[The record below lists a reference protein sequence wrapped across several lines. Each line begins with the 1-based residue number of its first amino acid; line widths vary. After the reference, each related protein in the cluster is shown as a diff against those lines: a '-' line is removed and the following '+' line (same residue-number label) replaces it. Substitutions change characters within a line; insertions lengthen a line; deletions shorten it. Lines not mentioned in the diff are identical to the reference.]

1 MAERRIGDK
10 VMRLVQG
17 DITMMEVEAF
27 VHDITSDL
35 KLGSGFGSAIQ
46 QRGGVVI
53 QKELEAVGHL
63 PVGESVV
70 TQAGLLKA
78 SYIIHSNG
86 PKFREEQEEEKL
98 RSTVRS
104 ALARAEEKG
113 IQVLAMPPIGAG
125 IYQVPVDL
133 CARVMVDEVASHL
146 QNSGS
151 VREVLFV
158 VRDSRES
165 TPFQA
170 SIQEGV

>member
-1 MAERRIGDK
+1 MAERRIGNK

-17 DITMMEVEAF
+17 DITTMEVEAF
-27 VHDITSDL
+27 VHDITSDV

-53 QKELEAVGHL
+53 QKELDAFGHL

-78 SYIIHSNG
+78 NFIIHSNG
-86 PKFREEQEEEKL
+86 PKFREEAEEAKL

-104 ALARAEEKG
+104 ALARAEENG
-113 IQVLAMPPIGAG
+113 VRVLAMPPIGAG
-125 IYQVPVDL
+125 VYQVPVDL
-133 CARVMVDEVASHL
+133 CARVMVDEVAAHL

-151 VREVLFV
+151 VQEVLFV

-165 TPFQA
+165 KPFEA
-170 SIQEGV
+170 SIQKGV